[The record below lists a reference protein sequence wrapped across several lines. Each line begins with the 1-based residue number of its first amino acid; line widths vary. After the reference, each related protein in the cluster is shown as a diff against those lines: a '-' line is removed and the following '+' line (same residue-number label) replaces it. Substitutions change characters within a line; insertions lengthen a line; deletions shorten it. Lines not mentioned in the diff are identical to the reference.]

1 MLVRVSRISR
11 KYRERFQSYE
21 VVLVTFFN
29 PVSPDKKTLEQT
41 SLFELANQQ
50 FTRKEAA
57 Y

>member
-1 MLVRVSRISR
+1 MSVRVSRISG

-21 VVLVTFFN
+21 VVLDTFFN
-29 PVSPDKKTLEQT
+29 PVSPAKKHYQT
-41 SLFELANQQ
+41 SLFESANQQ